1 MLVTKSLPLRSE
13 AFGPIRYFP
22 SASIFLP
29 FEPKMT
35 SKAEISNSLR
45 EATEK
50 VEAQLRAGYP
60 AEMCDLVM
68 RKIKTVNRSLN
79 YNTHKKSIAIYVS
92 PVFEKVLYLDIAV
105 EEKISVD
112 ETFEIRDLVYSKKQL
127 HKYLALVLSP
137 TGYRIYL
144 GNSGGFVRIV
154 SNAPAQN
161 IATGSEAPEM
171 AGDADSTLT
180 RHMLES
186 IDNSL
191 NIIRNAYHLPL
202 FVVGSARL
210 ILDFSRATRHR
221 ASVID
226 FILGADADESMENL
240 EDVLQPFVE
249 DWESILEKDLM
260 HQIDAADRQ
269 RRLSFGIEDV
279 WHHAACRNGMLLVIE
294 KGYMHAAGIGSTGQL
309 HLFNEPYRRFS
320 YAKDAVD
327 DTIEKVL
334 ENGGD
339 VEFVNKGLLDEF
351 QHIALVTYS

>member
-1 MLVTKSLPLRSE
+1 MLITKSKPLRLE
-13 AFGPIRYFP
+13 PFGRVHNFP
-22 SASIFLP
+22 SASIILP
-29 FEPKMT
+29 FNPKMT
-35 SKAEISNSLR
+35 AKAEINNALYNAM
-45 EATEK
+45 EQ
-50 VEAQLRAGYP
+50 VEAQVRSGYP

-68 RKIKTVNRSLN
+68 RKLKAVNRNLN
-79 YNTHKKSIAIYVS
+79 FNTHKKSIAIYVS

-144 GNSGGFVRIV
+144 GNSDSFVRIL
-154 SNAPAQN
+154 SNAPAQ
-161 IATGSEAPEM
+161 AFTGETDAERSN
-171 AGDADSTLT
+171 GADSTIAQHLFQ
-180 RHMLES
+180 R

-202 FVVGSARL
+202 FVVGPARL
-210 ILDFSRATRHR
+210 IRDFSRVTRHR

-226 FILGADADESMENL
+226 FVLDDHADKSM
-240 EDVLQPFVE
+240 DTLQELLHPFVT
-249 DWESILEKDLM
+249 DWQSILEKDLM

-279 WHHAACRNGMLLVIE
+279 WHHADRHNGMLLVIE
-294 KGYMHAAGIGSTGQL
+294 KGYMHAAGIGSTGKL

-320 YAKDAVD
+320 YVKDAVD
-327 DTIEKVL
+327 DAIEKVL

-339 VEFVNKGLLDEF
+339 VEFVDKGLLGDF
-351 QHIALVTYS
+351 QRIALVHSD